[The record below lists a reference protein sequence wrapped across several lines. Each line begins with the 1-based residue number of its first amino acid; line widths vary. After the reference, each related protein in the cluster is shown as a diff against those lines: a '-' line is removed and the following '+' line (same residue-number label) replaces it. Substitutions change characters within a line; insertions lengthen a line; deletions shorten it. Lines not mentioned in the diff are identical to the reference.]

1 MKVKVILAAVLL
13 LAAIGLSS
21 CGNTAKGEPAENHF
35 AEILSVSENPVF
47 VSVILDDVT
56 TTDMLSGGAS
66 ESLSELASAVNSASL
81 TKNPDPYDLPAPDT
95 KVLQI
100 EILRNGSAEQQGMD
114 SCNMEFFK
122 DGTLGVFGT
131 EQFSGE
137 EASYSLSQQDLKK
150 IRTAAEKVSAER
162 TSYPQPMRITDPL
175 SSYSHSGAMIYPAGV
190 SWSYD
195 IPGNNDLR
203 GSIEADAVHALD
215 ELASNVK
222 LNRLY
227 STSVLLEFPAGFEP
241 DKVTIKGW
249 DISKKG
255 DTSPE
260 TIYHPKTEYENNFP
274 GTGDYTGFFQLESN
288 TVYMVT
294 VAYDSTKSEERGFS
308 GSADYYF
315 ETGELNG

>member
-1 MKVKVILAAVLL
+1 MKIKAFLTAAVLS
-13 LAAIGLSS
+13 AACMFSS
-21 CGNTAKGEPAENHF
+21 CGNTPKGEPAENHF

-47 VSVILDDVT
+47 VSVNIDNVT
-56 TTDMLSGGAS
+56 ATAMLGSSSS
-66 ESLSELASAVNSASL
+66 ESLSELVSAVTSASL
-81 TKNPDPYDLPAPDT
+81 TKNPDPYDLPDLDT
-95 KVLQI
+95 IVLQI

-150 IRTAAEKVSAER
+150 IKAAAEKVIADR

-190 SWSYD
+190 SWDYAV
-195 IPGNNDLR
+195 PGNNDLR
-203 GSIEADAVHALD
+203 GSLEADAVHALD

-222 LNRLY
+222 IDRLY
-227 STSVLLEFPAGFEP
+227 SASVLLEFPAGFEP

-294 VAYDSTKSEERGFS
+294 VTYDSTKSEERGFS

>member
-1 MKVKVILAAVLL
+1 MKIKAFLTAAVLS
-13 LAAIGLSS
+13 AACMFSS

-35 AEILSVSENPVF
+35 SEILSVSENNF
-47 VSVILDDVT
+47 VSVTVDNVTATAMLGSSSSGSLD
-56 TTDMLSGGAS
+56 
-66 ESLSELASAVNSASL
+66 ELASAVNSASL

-95 KVLQI
+95 IALQI

-114 SCNMEFFK
+114 SCLMEFFK

-131 EQFSGE
+131 EQFCGE
-137 EASYSLSQQDLKK
+137 TASYSLSERDLKK
-150 IRTAAEKVSAER
+150 IRTAAEKVIAER

-190 SWSYD
+190 SWDYAVPDNPNLHSA
-195 IPGNNDLR
+195 IN
-203 GSIEADAVHALD
+203 ADAVHALD
-215 ELASNVK
+215 ELASNDK
-222 LNRLY
+222 IDRLY

-241 DKVTIKGW
+241 NKVTIKGW

-255 DTSPE
+255 DTSSE

-274 GTGDYTGFFQLESN
+274 STGDYTGFFQLESN

-294 VAYDSTKSEERGFS
+294 VTYDSTKSEERGFS

-315 ETGELNG
+315 ETGNLNE

>member
-1 MKVKVILAAVLL
+1 MKIKAFLTAAVLS
-13 LAAIGLSS
+13 AACMFSS
-21 CGNTAKGEPAENHF
+21 CGNTTKGEPVENNF
-35 AEILSVSENPVF
+35 AEILSVGENPVF

-81 TKNPDPYDLPAPDT
+81 TKNPDPYDLPDPDT
-95 KVLQI
+95 IVLQI

-114 SCNMEFFK
+114 SCLMEFFK

-150 IRTAAEKVSAER
+150 IKAAAEKVSAER

-190 SWSYD
+190 SWDYAVPDNPNLHSA
-195 IPGNNDLR
+195 IN
-203 GSIEADAVHALD
+203 ADAVHALD
-215 ELASNVK
+215 ELASNDK
-222 LNRLY
+222 IERLY

-241 DKVTIKGW
+241 NKVTIKGW

-274 GTGDYTGFFQLESN
+274 STGDYTGFFQLESN

-294 VAYDSTKSEERGFS
+294 VTYDSTKSEERGFS